1 MKSQTRTPVHITI
14 YLGKLVIA
22 FISGGILIHLLIMF
36 LDYSFMTRPL
46 YLNLHENFVG
56 SIFSGPMIPMMAAY
70 GLFTLGIYFLWGK
83 MKKAILLAHQKE
95 LQSEKVGDVLKS
107 MQHITGMLAE
117 HIATQN
123 SQILGWIASQQTQ
136 GRTVSEKVQNA
147 SEKIAKALQSLSEV
161 SFVFPYTE
169 NRPKEVGDIESL
181 LKDKLFQIE
190 GYRDERENPAHL
202 QKVIQSRIG

>member
-1 MKSQTRTPVHITI
+1 MKSQNRAPVHITI
-14 YLGKLVIA
+14 YFGKLVIA

-56 SIFSGPMIPMMAAY
+56 SIFSGPMIPMMVAY
-70 GLFTLGIYFLWGK
+70 GLFTIGIYFLWGK
-83 MKKAILLAHQKE
+83 MKKAILLARQKE

-169 NRPKEVGDIESL
+169 NRPKDVGDLESL
-181 LKDKLFQIE
+181 LKGKLFQIE
-190 GYRDERENPAHL
+190 GYRDERENPVHP
-202 QKVIQSRIG
+202 QKVIQS

>member
-1 MKSQTRTPVHITI
+1 MKFQNRAPVHITI

-56 SIFSGPMIPMMAAY
+56 SIFSGPMIPMIAAY

-83 MKKAILLAHQKE
+83 MKTAILFAHQKE

-169 NRPKEVGDIESL
+169 NRPKDVGDLERL
-181 LKDKLFQIE
+181 LKGKLFQIE
-190 GYRDERENPAHL
+190 GYRDERENPVHP
-202 QKVIQSRIG
+202 QKVMQS

>member
-22 FISGGILIHLLIMF
+22 FISGGILIHVLIMF
-36 LDYSFMTRPL
+36 LDYSFMTGPL

-56 SIFSGPMIPMMAAY
+56 SIFSGPMIPMMTAY
-70 GLFTLGIYFLWGK
+70 GLFTIGIYFLWGK
-83 MKKAILLAHQKE
+83 MKKAILLARQKE

-136 GRTVSEKVQNA
+136 GRTVSEKVQNP

>member
-1 MKSQTRTPVHITI
+1 MKFQNRAPVHITI

-70 GLFTLGIYFLWGK
+70 GLFTIGIYFLWGK
-83 MKKAILLAHQKE
+83 MKKAILLARQKE

-147 SEKIAKALQSLSEV
+147 SEKIARALQSLSEV

-169 NRPKEVGDIESL
+169 NRPKDVGDLEHL
-181 LKDKLFQIE
+181 LKGKLFQIE
-190 GYRDERENPAHL
+190 GYRDERENPVHP
-202 QKVIQSRIG
+202 QKAIQS

>member
-1 MKSQTRTPVHITI
+1 MKFQNRAPVHITI

-70 GLFTLGIYFLWGK
+70 GLFTIGIYFLWGK
-83 MKKAILLAHQKE
+83 MKKAILLARQKE

-147 SEKIAKALQSLSEV
+147 SEKIARALQSLSEV

-169 NRPKEVGDIESL
+169 NRPKDIGEIEDRL
-181 LKDKLFQIE
+181 QGKLFQID
-190 GYRDERENPAHL
+190 GYPYEKDMQFEPSKA
-202 QKVIQSRIG
+202 IQR

>member
-1 MKSQTRTPVHITI
+1 MKFQNRAPVHVTI

-70 GLFTLGIYFLWGK
+70 GLFTIGIYFLWGK
-83 MKKAILLAHQKE
+83 MKKAILLARQKE
-95 LQSEKVGDVLKS
+95 LESEKVGDVLKS

-147 SEKIAKALQSLSEV
+147 SEKIARALQSLSEV

-169 NRPKEVGDIESL
+169 NRPKDVGDIESL
-181 LKDKLFQIE
+181 LKGKLFQIE
-190 GYRDERENPAHL
+190 EYRDERENPVHP
-202 QKVIQSRIG
+202 QKVIQR

>member
-1 MKSQTRTPVHITI
+1 MKFQNRAPVHVTI

-22 FISGGILIHLLIMF
+22 FISGGILIHVLIMF

-56 SIFSGPMIPMMAAY
+56 SIFSGPMIPMMVAY
-70 GLFTLGIYFLWGK
+70 GLFTIGIYFLWGK
-83 MKKAILLAHQKE
+83 MKKAILLARQKE

-169 NRPKEVGDIESL
+169 NRPKDVGDLESL
-181 LKDKLFQIE
+181 LKGKLFQIE
-190 GYRDERENPAHL
+190 GYRDERENLVHP
-202 QKVIQSRIG
+202 QKVIQS

>member
-1 MKSQTRTPVHITI
+1 MKFQNRAPVHITI

-56 SIFSGPMIPMMAAY
+56 SIFSGPMIPMMVAY
-70 GLFTLGIYFLWGK
+70 GLFTIGIYFLWGK
-83 MKKAILLAHQKE
+83 MKKAILLARQKE

-169 NRPKEVGDIESL
+169 NRPKDVGDLESL
-181 LKDKLFQIE
+181 LKGKLFQIE
-190 GYRDERENPAHL
+190 GYRDERENLVHP
-202 QKVIQSRIG
+202 QKVIQS

>member
-1 MKSQTRTPVHITI
+1 
-14 YLGKLVIA
+14 
-22 FISGGILIHLLIMF
+22 
-36 LDYSFMTRPL
+36 
-46 YLNLHENFVG
+46 
-56 SIFSGPMIPMMAAY
+56 
-70 GLFTLGIYFLWGK
+70 
-83 MKKAILLAHQKE
+83 
-95 LQSEKVGDVLKS
+95 

-169 NRPKEVGDIESL
+169 NRPKDVGDIESL
-181 LKDKLFQIE
+181 LKGKLFQIE
-190 GYRDERENPAHL
+190 GYRDERENPVYP
-202 QKVIQSRIG
+202 QKVIQS

>member
-1 MKSQTRTPVHITI
+1 MKFQNRAPVHVTI

-70 GLFTLGIYFLWGK
+70 GLFTIGIYFLWGK
-83 MKKAILLAHQKE
+83 MKKAILLARQKE

-147 SEKIAKALQSLSEV
+147 SEKIARALQSLSEV

-169 NRPKEVGDIESL
+169 NRPKDVGDIESL
-181 LKDKLFQIE
+181 LKGKLFQIE
-190 GYRDERENPAHL
+190 EYRDERENPVHP
-202 QKVIQSRIG
+202 QKVIQR